1 MTISKL
7 LKTAALAA
15 FAAAIFLAY
24 TNAQNIEDWFRLRA
38 YTPPATIASFVTEDS
53 MTPEATRIF
62 YVTHPILETS
72 LQKFQ
77 QACANAEQTIVLG
90 CYISGRS
97 IDNNIIIREINDSR
111 LEGVEQVTAAHEML
125 HSAYDRLSS
134 NEKQEIDALLLNYY
148 KNNLTD
154 QRIKDTIES
163 YKKTEPTELINEMHS
178 IFGTEIQI
186 LPASLESYYKRYFMD
201 RTKVTSL
208 ALKYENEFSSRKS
221 QVEELDQQL
230 NSLKDQIVSAERD
243 LNQRG
248 GELQS
253 QRNRIE
259 NSGSQGEIDT
269 YNFKVNQYN
278 DLVRRYQNLIAT
290 YNRLVEERNLISKE
304 LDSLRQSL
312 DSRISTQPNR

>member
-7 LKTAALAA
+7 LKTGALIA

-24 TNAQNIEDWFRLRA
+24 TNAQNIEDWFRLRG
-38 YTPPATIASFVTEDS
+38 YTPPAAIASFAKEDS
-53 MTPEATRIF
+53 MTLEAMRIF
-62 YVTHPILETS
+62 YVTHPVLETS

-97 IDNNIIIREINDSR
+97 IDNNIIIREINDDR

-125 HSAYDRLSS
+125 HSAYDRLGPK
-134 NEKQEIDALLLNYY
+134 EKQEIDAILLNYY
-148 KNNLTD
+148 KNDLTD

-178 IFGTEIQI
+178 IFGTEIRV
-186 LPASLESYYKRYFMD
+186 LPAALESYYKRYFID
-201 RTKVTSL
+201 RSKVTSL
-208 ALKYENEFSSRKS
+208 AMKYETEFSSRKS
-221 QVEELDQQL
+221 QVEVLDQRL
-230 NSLKDQIVSAERD
+230 NSLKDQIISAERD

-248 GELQS
+248 TELQS

-259 NSGSQGEIDT
+259 NSGSQAEVDT
-269 YNFKVNQYN
+269 YNLKVNQYN
-278 DLVRRYQNLIAT
+278 DLVRQYQRLITT
-290 YNRLVEERNLISKE
+290 YNILVEERNLISKE